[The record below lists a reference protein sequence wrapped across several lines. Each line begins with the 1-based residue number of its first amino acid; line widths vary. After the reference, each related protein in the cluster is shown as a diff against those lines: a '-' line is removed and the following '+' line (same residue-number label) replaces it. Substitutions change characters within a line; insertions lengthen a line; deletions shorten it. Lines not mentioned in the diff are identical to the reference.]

1 MKAPVQNTRHGQLPA
16 KLQHVNQ
23 TCHAWHTLQS
33 YNSWWLEA
41 SVQTN
46 LDMALQ
52 PARLHMLYETLEF
65 ILKNSEEKYIFEKIF
80 YFFRK
85 QMRNFWNI
93 FEKFLKIKQ
102 KENYLIWATRWTVS
116 CPNSNNP
123 RQRRQKL
130 GARNCDLRQRRQ
142 KLCTHVLIN
151 CFSFTTSIQ
160 LTSKCTGSSK

>member
-1 MKAPVQNTRHGQLPA
+1 MKASVQNTRHGQWPA
-16 KLQHVNQ
+16 KLQKDIRIYCSLLIKYV
-23 TCHAWHTLQS
+23 TCLYADG
-33 YNSWWLEA
+33 LEA
-41 SVQTN
+41 SVQKN

-52 PARLHMLYETLEF
+52 PARLHMLHETLEF
-65 ILKNSEEKYIFEKIF
+65 ILKNFWIKIYF
-80 YFFRK
+80 WKHFFFRK
-85 QMRNFWNI
+85 QVRKFWNI

-130 GARNCDLRQRRQ
+130 GAN
-142 KLCTHVLIN
+142 TMVHN
-151 CFSFTTSIQ
+151 FAQ